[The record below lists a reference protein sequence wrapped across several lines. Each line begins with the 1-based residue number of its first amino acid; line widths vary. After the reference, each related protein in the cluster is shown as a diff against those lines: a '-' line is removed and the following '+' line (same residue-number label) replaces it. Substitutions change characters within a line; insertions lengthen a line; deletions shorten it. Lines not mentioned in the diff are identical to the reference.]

1 MFGDGIYFADT
12 FAKSVNYSSRGAFE
26 MKHPGYSLLL
36 LCEVNLGLECAMTY
50 HNTYEFE
57 TGDYQ
62 SVKGLGINGPNPD
75 NIVYD
80 KNGVS
85 ISVGPNIKYDYS
97 SRDYWNRPK
106 LNHNEYIVYDEARVK
121 LRYLV
126 VVRDTEYCTLCQS
139 HTASTCK
146 ELTEH
151 KLEDDFTY
159 HTITE
164 YEAWLL
170 RFQLSH
176 ANKKVKDVFDDKLDE
191 YIRTRQYGK

>member
-12 FAKSVNYSSRGAFE
+12 FSKSVNYSSRGAFE

-36 LCEVNLGLECAMTY
+36 LCEVNLGKECPMTY

-57 TGDYQ
+57 NGDYQ
-62 SVKGLGINGPNPD
+62 SIKGLGSNTPNPD
-75 NIVYD
+75 NAVYD
-80 KNGVS
+80 KNGVY
-85 ISVGPNIKYDYS
+85 ISVGPTIKYETK
-97 SRDYWNRPK
+97 DYWSRPQ

-126 VVRDTEYCTLCQS
+126 VVRDTEYCTLCQR

-146 ELTEH
+146 QLTKH
-151 KLEDDFTY
+151 KLEDNFTFD
-159 HTITE
+159 TITD

-176 ANKKVKDVFDDKLDE
+176 ANKKVKDVFADKLDE
-191 YIRTRQYGK
+191 YINTRQYGKD